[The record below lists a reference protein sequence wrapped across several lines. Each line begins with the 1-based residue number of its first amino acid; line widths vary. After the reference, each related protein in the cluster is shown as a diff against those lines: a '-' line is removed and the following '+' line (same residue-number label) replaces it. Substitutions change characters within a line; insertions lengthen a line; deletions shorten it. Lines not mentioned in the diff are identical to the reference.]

1 MSIATYLF
9 VVSRII
15 NISKPSPNHHTI
27 SINFLNFPIFC
38 LNFHYISPL
47 PPPQPVQK
55 TGPSLKQLGP
65 TPESHHTCQQSIFLN
80 RFLKIGSQFYLS
92 FTTNLTDGL
101 HLTEQGGGRQ
111 GQGRRFMTTQLATLR
126 HSPGPS
132 KLCIM
137 QTDANLLSYQLDLF
151 SYLNFPLTPLM
162 SGMFNKELGL
172 KATK

>member
-92 FTTNLTDGL
+92 SSQPTSLSVCTWLSKVGAGKGRAADLWQHSSRRYVILQGL
-101 HLTEQGGGRQ
+101 QS
-111 GQGRRFMTTQLATLR
+111 FA
-126 HSPGPS
+126 SC
-132 KLCIM
+132 KLM
-137 QTDANLLSYQLDLF
+137 QTCSLINLIFFLI
-151 SYLNFPLTPLM
+151 LT
-162 SGMFNKELGL
+162 FR
-172 KATK
+172 